1 MKKICFKGSLIS
13 ANSSN
18 CRIRCN
24 YFFGDT
30 FVTFMSY
37 GPPKDFIIKYHEDGF
52 GDDED
57 DDGDDDGGGDNDD
70 DGHDDD
76 FVKL

>member
-1 MKKICFKGSLIS
+1 MQISL
-13 ANSSN
+13 N

-24 YFFGDT
+24 YFFRDT

-52 GDDED
+52 GMTKMMMMMMMMIMMMIMMMAI
-57 DDGDDDGGGDNDD
+57 
-70 DGHDDD
+70 